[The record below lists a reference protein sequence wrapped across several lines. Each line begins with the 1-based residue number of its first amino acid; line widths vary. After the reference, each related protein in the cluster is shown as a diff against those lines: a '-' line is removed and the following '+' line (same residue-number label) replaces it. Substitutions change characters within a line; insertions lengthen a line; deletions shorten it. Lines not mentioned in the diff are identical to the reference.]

1 MLNFAAS
8 ESKPIPDIAADETNP
23 LFELKGKLQSEHF

>member
-8 ESKPIPDIAADETNP
+8 ESKPVPVIVADTTKP
-23 LFELKGKLQSEHF
+23 LFELQGKLQFGHN